1 MENHGGRG
9 YSGGITGQVALGEED
24 FILSDCYNYGS
35 VLAEEWKE
43 IYGAISGYCAAKKD
57 GIKNNYYLDT
67 LPVKGFL
74 GEAEI
79 ANDEELAKAKTAE
92 QFKSGEEACDTCI
105 HVCPH
110 MSSPRVKDYTAEQI
124 MEQIAPDLPYIRG
137 ITVSGGECTLQRDFL
152 AELFLLAKQQGLSTL
167 IDSNGSYDFSQDA
180 ELMNVCDG
188 VMLDVK
194 AFDCD
199 VHKKLTGMSNEQVLK
214 NAVYLAEHGKLEE
227 IRTVIVPD
235 QLPNEDTVF
244 QITKLL
250 KPYLDKKQIRYKII
264 AYRQFGV
271 RSPYNQIFRTP
282 SFGEMMKY
290 KRIAEDNG
298 FENIILI

>member
-1 MENHGGRG
+1 MAIVNKIIHSSVVDGPGNRAAVFLQKCNFKCSYCHNPET
-9 YSGGITGQVALGEED
+9 IGQCVQCGACVEKCPAKALS
-24 FILSDCYNYGS
+24 L
-35 VLAEEWKE
+35 
-43 IYGAISGYCAAKKD
+43 KD
-57 GIKNNYYLDT
+57 GKI
-67 LPVKGFL
+67 VW
-74 GEAEI
+74 
-79 ANDEELAKAKTAE
+79 DEDKCCE
-92 QFKSGEEACDTCI
+92 CDTCI

-167 IDSNGSYDFSQDA
+167 IDSNGSYDLSQDA

-188 VMLDVK
+188 VMQDVK
-194 AFDCD
+194 EFDCD
-199 VHKKLTGMSNEQVLK
+199 AHKKLTGLSNEQVLK
-214 NAVYLAEHGKLEE
+214 KAVYLADHGKLEE

-271 RSPYNQIFRTP
+271 RSP
-282 SFGEMMKY
+282 
-290 KRIAEDNG
+290 
-298 FENIILI
+298 

>member
-1 MENHGGRG
+1 MAIVNKIIQSSVVDGPGNRAAVFLQKCNFKCSYCHNPET
-9 YSGGITGQVALGEED
+9 IGQCVQCGACVEKCPAKALS
-24 FILSDCYNYGS
+24 L
-35 VLAEEWKE
+35 
-43 IYGAISGYCAAKKD
+43 KD
-57 GIKNNYYLDT
+57 GKI
-67 LPVKGFL
+67 VW
-74 GEAEI
+74 
-79 ANDEELAKAKTAE
+79 DEDKCCE
-92 QFKSGEEACDTCI
+92 CDTCI

-199 VHKKLTGMSNEQVLK
+199 AHKKLTGMSNEQVLK

-271 RSPYNQIFRTP
+271 RSPYDQIFRTP
-282 SFGEMMKY
+282 SSNEMMKY
-290 KRIAEDNG
+290 KKIAEDNG